1 MDVNMKKRSLRLLF
15 LIMLLLHVF
24 ILVQGSLPATE
35 SAAESYAVLVFLGV
49 VFPFLT
55 HNLLRKLAHF
65 FLYGLLG
72 SLHTMLWSRLRRRAL
87 PFPLLTVLPFAAL
100 DETIQYFVP
109 GRHGSVWDVLLD
121 MAGALTGALIVLLVQ
136 KCLKRRT

>member
-1 MDVNMKKRSLRLLF
+1 MKKRSLRLLF
-15 LIMLLLHVF
+15 LIALLLHAF
-24 ILVQGSLPATE
+24 ILVQGSLPAAE
-35 SAAESYAVLVFLGV
+35 SAAESHAVLVLLGV

-55 HNLLRKLAHF
+55 HTLLRKLAHF
-65 FLYGLLG
+65 FLYGALG
-72 SLHTMLWSRLRRRAL
+72 GLHAALWSRLRRRAL

-121 MAGALTGALIVLLVQ
+121 MAGALTGALLVLLVQ
-136 KCLKRRT
+136 TCRKRRT

>member
-1 MDVNMKKRSLRLLF
+1 MKKRSLRLLF
-15 LIMLLLHVF
+15 LITLFLHAF

-35 SAAESYAVLVFLGV
+35 SAAESYAVLVLLGV

-55 HNLLRKLAHF
+55 HTLLRKLAHF
-65 FLYGLLG
+65 VLYGVLGGLHAVLL
-72 SLHTMLWSRLRRRAL
+72 SRRHRRAL
-87 PFPLLTVLPFAAL
+87 SFPLLTVLPFAAL

-136 KCLKRRT
+136 KCLKRRA